1 MWQHGKWW
9 NKRTNIGLACDT
21 KTIMIIQE
29 KNVIIVYT
37 SKVLHGL
44 PGSGCSSTIPVVCK
58 RCIRQS
64 ITEWCT
70 PICPA
75 TLLLIKPACDMPT
88 ACHISSKVY
97 YCLTIIQQWKHS
109 IRKTLQPQ
117 LAKTICVIRY
127 LFTSF
132 NRTQLFSN
140 DGDGKS
146 SGCNLEN
153 ISNLYTF
160 RQKLST
166 TWLISQISFL
176 KINFSKMWLL

>member
-1 MWQHGKWW
+1 MIIIVFVSHARPIFVLLFHHFPCCHMFPNPEFLLNQLLETYQAYTLPFSDTWPPKFNSSRIRADVAKQFL
-9 NKRTNIGLACDT
+9 LACPLGL
-21 KTIMIIQE
+21 
-29 KNVIIVYT
+29 
-37 SKVLHGL
+37 VLHGL
-44 PGSGCSSTIPVVCK
+44 PGSGYSSTIPVVCK

-75 TLLLIKPACDMPT
+75 TLLLIRPACDMPT
-88 ACHISSKVY
+88 ACHISAKVY

-109 IRKTLQPQ
+109 IRKTLHSQ

-140 DGDGKS
+140 DD
-146 SGCNLEN
+146 
-153 ISNLYTF
+153 TF
-160 RQKLST
+160 
-166 TWLISQISFL
+166 
-176 KINFSKMWLL
+176 N